1 MKCNQCGKSVNH
13 PCDRDDCGLQASI
26 AAADK
31 LARIATSD
39 ERERNLAR
47 HHFRD
52 NFDAVAAWSEA
63 KGWTKPD
70 QRGTNFRAASETDR
84 GKIVIAAIAR
94 SL

>member
-1 MKCNQCGKSVNH
+1 MKCNQCGKSVTQS
-13 PCDRDDCGLQASI
+13 CARDDCGLQASI
-26 AAADK
+26 AAANK
-31 LARIATSD
+31 LDRISTAA
-39 ERERNLAR
+39 EREINLAR

-52 NFDAVAAWSEA
+52 NFDKVATWSEA

-70 QRGTNFRAASETDR
+70 QRPQNYRAASETDR